1 MSSCSASPNR
11 ASPIDPAS
19 NKMNSSKNVKWVV
32 ITGGSSGIGAALL
45 RRLARCEPTLGC
57 IAVGRRREKLEQTC
71 QQAFVGAESK
81 MSPSRIKVV
90 AADISTSD
98 GISSVVSSLP
108 PGAPV
113 KYLIHN
119 AGILG
124 PIAPLIDIDREAWR
138 EVVNTNL
145 EAPLFLTQ
153 ALMPNLKQCV
163 ADGENPR
170 VLHVSSGAAINS
182 YEGWGPYCTT
192 KAGLNMMYRCLS
204 TELSHHGILVGSVRP
219 GVVDTPMQDI
229 VRGYDGPVEHFPSLK
244 KFHDLHESGKLES
257 PATVATYL
265 HWLLS
270 EISDDEFVSDEKDI
284 RDSRGDPRWERFLE
298 ENKDF

>member
-1 MSSCSASPNR
+1 MN
-11 ASPIDPAS
+11 AS
-19 NKMNSSKNVKWVV
+19 NNVKWVV

-45 RRLARCEPTLGC
+45 RRLVRCEPTLNC
-57 IAVGRRREKLEQTC
+57 LAVGRRLEKLELTC
-71 QQAFVGAESK
+71 KQAFVGAEVK
-81 MSPSRIKVV
+81 MSPDRLKIV
-90 AADISTSD
+90 AADISTSE

-119 AGILG
+119 AGVLG
-124 PIAPLIDIDREAWR
+124 PIAPLVDIDRESWR
-138 EVVNTNL
+138 QVVATNL

-163 ADGENPR
+163 ADGEKAR
-170 VLHVSSGAAINS
+170 VLHVSSGAAMNS
-182 YEGWGPYCTT
+182 YEGWGPYCIT

-204 TELSHHGILVGSVRP
+204 TELYHRGILVGSVRP

-229 VRGYDGPVEHFPSLK
+229 VRGYDGPIENFPSLR
-244 KFHDLHESGKLES
+244 KFRELHDCGKLES
-257 PATVATYL
+257 PDTVATYL

-270 EISDDEFVSDEKDI
+270 ELSDEEFSSEEKDI
-284 RDSRGDPRWERFLE
+284 RNSRGDSRWERFLAE
-298 ENKDF
+298 RKDF